1 MIKLTPH
8 EKRILALIENNPEII
23 DDTKKRAKIAED
35 NGLTEK
41 TLRNRIGDLKKYG
54 VINLGNNN
62 DYSGNKKIVL
72 NEMSADE
79 VIEEPILLIKK
90 EKRLIFKYSAF
101 AGVIGLIYALFA
113 TPFYQSTT
121 TMYPALETENSGGL
135 LGGSIAGLAES
146 YGLMGLGSAPT
157 FNIPDIVLSRRIKK
171 NIILSNWKSNTFPDS
186 SNLIKF
192 WEIDKP
198 DKFSPFII
206 LDLFKPLFPNGGGFS
221 TSIDKIHLENAIE
234 KLQRLISVSEEQSG
248 LVVVSVLMEDPALA
262 SDIANYIADYV
273 KNFIS
278 YEQEKEAVK
287 KKEFIYS
294 QMLSAKDDLSE
305 SEFKLTNFIKRNP
318 LALGNPDLQL
328 QQGRLIREI
337 EENQAVY
344 ITLRQQYEIAKI
356 EAEEDK
362 LFINILDKGDIAV
375 RKSKPKRLLILLSSI
390 MLGMMSS
397 VLSVS
402 YTHLTLPTIL
412 LV

>member
-1 MIKLTPH
+1 MKLTPH
-8 EKRILALIENNPEII
+8 EKKILSLIENDPEII
-23 DDTKKRAKIAED
+23 NDTKKRAKIAKD
-35 NGLTEK
+35 NGLSEK

-54 VINLGNNN
+54 VIGVDIDKNRY
-62 DYSGNKKIVL
+62 DNKKTVI
-72 NEMSADE
+72 NEGINNEIID
-79 VIEEPILLIKK
+79 EPILLIKK
-90 EKRLIFKYSAF
+90 ERKLILKYSVI
-101 AGVIGLIYALFA
+101 AGIIGLIYALFA

-121 TMYPALETENSGGL
+121 TMYPALETENSGGI
-135 LGGSIAGLAES
+135 LGSSIAGLAES
-146 YGLMGLGSAPT
+146 YGLLGLGSAPT
-157 FNIPDIVLSRRIKK
+157 YNIPDIVLSRRIKK
-171 NIILSNWKSNTFPDS
+171 NIILSNWKSNIFPDS

-198 DKFSPFII
+198 NKFSPFII
-206 LDLFKPLFPNGGGFS
+206 LDLLMQLFPSDGGFS
-221 TSIDKIHLENAIE
+221 TSADKIHLENAIE

-248 LVVVSVLMEDPALA
+248 LIVVSVLMEDPALA
-262 SDIANYIADYV
+262 SDITNYIADYV

-287 KKEFIYS
+287 KKEFIHR
-294 QMLSAKDDLSE
+294 QMLSAKEDLSE

-328 QQGRLIREI
+328 QQGRLVREI

-397 VLSVS
+397 VL
-402 YTHLTLPTIL
+402 YLMYRNKL
-412 LV
+412 LFK

>member
-1 MIKLTPH
+1 MKLTPH
-8 EKRILALIENNPEII
+8 EKKILALIENDPEII
-23 DDTKKRAKIAED
+23 NDTKKRAKIAKN
-35 NGLTEK
+35 NGLSEK

-54 VINLGNNN
+54 VISINKNKN
-62 DYSGNKKIVL
+62 DSDNKKIVL
-72 NEMSADE
+72 NKGIKDDI
-79 VIEEPILLIKK
+79 IEDPISLIKK
-90 EKRLIFKYSAF
+90 EKKLILKYSAI
-101 AGVIGLIYALFA
+101 AGFIGLIYALVA

-121 TMYPALETENSGGL
+121 TMYPALETENSGGI
-135 LGGSIAGLAES
+135 LGSSIAGLAES
-146 YGLMGLGSAPT
+146 YGLLGLGSAPT
-157 FNIPDIVLSRRIKK
+157 YNIPDIVLSRRIKK
-171 NIILSNWKSNTFPDS
+171 NIILSNWESNTHPDS

-198 DKFSPFII
+198 NKFSPFII
-206 LDLFKPLFPNGGGFS
+206 LDLLKPLFPSSGGFS
-221 TSIDKIHLENAIE
+221 TSADKIHLENAIE
-234 KLQRLISVSEEQSG
+234 KLQKLISVSEEQSG
-248 LVVVSVLMEDPALA
+248 LIVVSVLMEDPALA
-262 SDIANYIADYV
+262 SSITNYIAEYV

-278 YEQEKEAVK
+278 HEQEKEAIK

-294 QMLSAKDDLSE
+294 QMLSAKEDLSE

-328 QQGRLIREI
+328 QQGRLVREI

-390 MLGMMSS
+390 MLGIMSS
-397 VLSVS
+397 VL
-402 YTHLTLPTIL
+402 YL
-412 LV
+412 LYRNKLLFK

>member
-1 MIKLTPH
+1 MKLTPH
-8 EKRILALIENNPEII
+8 EKKILSLVEDNPDII
-23 DDTKKRAKIAED
+23 DDTKKRAKIAEK
-35 NGLTEK
+35 NGLSEK

-54 VINLGNNN
+54 FISAGGVKNFTSDQKIIEQGENN
-62 DYSGNKKIVL
+62 I
-72 NEMSADE
+72 E
-79 VIEEPILLIKK
+79 VIDEPLLLIKRERK
-90 EKRLIFKYSAF
+90 SIAKYSAI
-101 AGVIGLIYALFA
+101 AGFIGLIYALFA

-121 TMYPALETENSGGL
+121 TMYPAMENENSGGI
-135 LGGSIAGLAES
+135 LGGSIKGLAES
-146 YGLMGLGSAPT
+146 YGLMGLGSSAT
-157 FNIPDIVLSRRIKK
+157 YNISDIVLSRRIKK
-171 NIILSNWKSNTFPDS
+171 NIILSNWKSNTYPDS

-198 DKFSPFII
+198 NKFSPFII
-206 LDLFKPLFPNGGGFS
+206 LDLLKPLFPSGGGFS
-221 TSIDKIHLENAIE
+221 TSADKIHLENAIE

-248 LVVVSVLMEDPALA
+248 LIVVSVLMEDPALA
-262 SDIANYIADYV
+262 SDITNYIADYV

-278 YEQEKEAVK
+278 YEQEKEAIK

-294 QMLSAKDDLSE
+294 QMLSAKGDLSE

-328 QQGRLIREI
+328 QQGRLVREI

-397 VLSVS
+397 VL
-402 YTHLTLPTIL
+402 YL
-412 LV
+412 LYRNKLLFK

>member
-1 MIKLTPH
+1 MKLTPH
-8 EKRILALIENNPEII
+8 EKKILSLIENDPDII
-23 DDTKKRAKIAED
+23 NDTKKRAKIAKD
-35 NGLTEK
+35 NGLSEK

-54 VINLGNNN
+54 FIRIDRNKNQFS
-62 DYSGNKKIVL
+62 DKKIVL
-72 NEMSADE
+72 NEGIKENIIDD
-79 VIEEPILLIKK
+79 PISLIKK
-90 EKRLIFKYSAF
+90 ERKLILKYSAI
-101 AGVIGLIYALFA
+101 AGFIGLIYALVA

-121 TMYPALETENSGGL
+121 TMYPALETENSGGI
-135 LGGSIAGLAES
+135 LGSSIAGLAES

-157 FNIPDIVLSRRIKK
+157 YNIPDIVLSRRIKK
-171 NIILSNWKSNTFPDS
+171 NIILSSWKSNNYPDS

-198 DKFSPFII
+198 NRFSPFII
-206 LDLFKPLFPNGGGFS
+206 LDLLKPLFPSGGGFS
-221 TSIDKIHLENAIE
+221 TSADKIYLENAIE

-248 LVVVSVLMEDPALA
+248 LIVVSVLMEDPALA
-262 SDIANYIADYV
+262 SDITNYIADYV

-278 YEQEKEAVK
+278 YEQEKEAIK

-294 QMLSAKDDLSE
+294 QMLSAKGDLSE

-328 QQGRLIREI
+328 QQGRLVREI

-397 VLSVS
+397 VL
-402 YTHLTLPTIL
+402 YL
-412 LV
+412 LYRNKLLFK

>member
-1 MIKLTPH
+1 MKLTPH
-8 EKRILALIENNPEII
+8 EKKILALIENDPEII
-23 DDTKKRAKIAED
+23 NDAKKRAKIAED
-35 NGLTEK
+35 NGLSEK

-54 VINLGNNN
+54 VISIDKNKN
-62 DYSGNKKIVL
+62 YSDNKKIVL
-72 NEMSADE
+72 NKGIKDDI
-79 VIEEPILLIKK
+79 IEDPISLIKK
-90 EKRLIFKYSAF
+90 EKKLILKYSAI
-101 AGVIGLIYALFA
+101 AGFIGLIYALVA

-121 TMYPALETENSGGL
+121 TMYPALETENSGGI
-135 LGGSIAGLAES
+135 LGSSISGLAES

-157 FNIPDIVLSRRIKK
+157 YNIPDIVLSRRIKK
-171 NIILSNWKSNTFPDS
+171 NIILSNWQSNTYPDS

-198 DKFSPFII
+198 NKFSPFII
-206 LDLFKPLFPNGGGFS
+206 LDLLKPLFPSSGGFS
-221 TSIDKIHLENAIE
+221 TSADKIHLENAIE
-234 KLQRLISVSEEQSG
+234 KLQKLISVSEEQSG
-248 LVVVSVLMEDPALA
+248 LIVVSVLMEDPALA
-262 SDIANYIADYV
+262 SSITNYIAEYV

-278 YEQEKEAVK
+278 HEQEKEAIK

-294 QMLSAKDDLSE
+294 QMLSAKEDLSE

-328 QQGRLIREI
+328 QQGRLVREI

-397 VLSVS
+397 VL
-402 YTHLTLPTIL
+402 YL
-412 LV
+412 LYRNKLLFK